1 MSPLQLAIDKVGRA
15 VASFHPRTLP
25 LLLRAHYGRELSAWC
40 LLPLMLGALEGGVVA
55 VIAKTVFSASVHTRW
70 LNLAVAILV
79 GAPAFANVVSFL
91 WVAAS
96 HGRPKI
102 RFLVALQVA
111 VAVCVALIAVAPAAP
126 IGLFGFTA
134 GVVVARM
141 CWSGVVALRS
151 TVWRANYPRRVRASL
166 AGKLATVQAL
176 AMTLAAAGIGLAMTA
191 DAGAFR
197 LLFPLAAA
205 VGLAGAW
212 VYSGLGVRGHRALLR
227 AERSEV
233 GMRGSPINPLKLRW
247 VLSEDSLFRRY
258 MTCTFIFGA
267 GNLMVTG
274 PLVIML
280 NDRFEMPPLTAILI
294 VSAIPT
300 LLMPLSIPLWSR
312 LLDRVHVVRF
322 RSVHSWSFVLST
334 GLLLWG
340 VLAVEPTLLWLGA
353 IVKGV
358 AYGGGVL
365 GWNLGHHDF
374 APAQRASQ
382 YMGVHMMLTGI
393 RGLLAPVIGVSLYEI
408 LEALNAGSG
417 AWTLALC
424 LALTLIGALGF
435 VAMRD
440 AAHGRGGEARFADGP
455 PIQPPAAG

>member
-25 LLLRAHYGRELSAWC
+25 LLLRAHYGRELGAWC

-91 WVAAS
+91 WAAAS

-191 DAGAFR
+191 DPGAFR
-197 LLFPLAAA
+197 LLFPLAAV

-212 VYSGLGVRGHRALLR
+212 VYSGLA
-227 AERSEV
+227 
-233 GMRGSPINPLKLRW
+233 
-247 VLSEDSLFRRY
+247 
-258 MTCTFIFGA
+258 
-267 GNLMVTG
+267 
-274 PLVIML
+274 
-280 NDRFEMPPLTAILI
+280 
-294 VSAIPT
+294 
-300 LLMPLSIPLWSR
+300 
-312 LLDRVHVVRF
+312 
-322 RSVHSWSFVLST
+322 
-334 GLLLWG
+334 
-340 VLAVEPTLLWLGA
+340 
-353 IVKGV
+353 GV
-358 AYGGGVL
+358 AL
-365 GWNLGHHDF
+365 FDSCF
-374 APAQRASQ
+374 
-382 YMGVHMMLTGI
+382 
-393 RGLLAPVIGVSLYEI
+393 
-408 LEALNAGSG
+408 AGSG
-417 AWTLALC
+417 VRLRLETSRGAQNFQQSILLPIVADDDIRPRLNQP
-424 LALTLIGALGF
+424 LTLPRVYPVPIVF
-435 VAMRD
+435 VARD
-440 AAHGRGGEARFADGP
+440 SNRQATHLFHFFDFHESVAKPQQLRS
-455 PIQPPAAG
+455 